1 MSKFTV
7 NKTLFE
13 GLAQFFKDKNSISPF
28 ALMPDKTLSFDETD
42 YLKETGILSG
52 DGSINRSYHDMLS
65 VLAAPAAAVNLLLTG
80 GAGLYKHSIYYDAT
94 YGKCV
99 YATYMGEDVVI
110 TDEEKPESLMDT
122 IAKFIGK
129 SNLKS
134 IDFNH
139 DFDIE
144 EALVI
149 AAIIDLERKLCL
161 RSLIDEIPYDQNLYG
176 YNKIWRTINSTSS
189 SIQWFVHIINEVIGE
204 YTNLSYKQVQDA
216 LERLVP
222 RGLLS
227 QKNGLYQ
234 LSDELV
240 FLANRMLIN
249 DNVISVSALKQWES
263 EVVSSGFTSVQ
274 AGVHDILYLDFNG
287 ETIKFKTVSSD
298 ELLEN
303 IDFFI
308 NNKEYFSRLTA

>member
-13 GLAQFFKDKNSISPF
+13 GLAQYFDEKNSISPF
-28 ALMPDKTLSFDETD
+28 ALQPDKNLSSEEID
-42 YLKETGILSG
+42 YLKETGILG
-52 DGSINRSYHDMLS
+52 NDGSIVRSLHDMLT
-65 VLAAPAAAVNLLLTG
+65 VVAKPAAAVNLLLTG
-80 GAGLYKHSIYYDAT
+80 GAGLYKHSLYYDAT
-94 YGKCV
+94 YTKCI
-99 YATYMGEDVVI
+99 YATYMTDDIVV
-110 TDEEKPESLMDT
+110 TDEESPDSLMDT

-134 IDFNH
+134 LDFNH

-161 RSLIDEIPYDQNLYG
+161 RALIDEIPYDQNLYG

-189 SIQWFVHIINEVIGE
+189 SIQWFVHIINQVIGE

-222 RGLLS
+222 LGLLS

-249 DNVISVSALKQWES
+249 DNIVSVSALKQWGNGII
-263 EVVSSGFTSVQ
+263 SSGFTSVQ
-274 AGVHDILYLDFNG
+274 AGIHDILYLDYNG
-287 ETIKFKTVSSD
+287 DTIKFKTMSSD
-298 ELLEN
+298 ELLES

-308 NNKEYFSRLTA
+308 NNKEYFSKLTA